1 MGEVYVTVKIMPV
14 GVEVDMDKLQKD
26 VGEKIS
32 PQKIEREP
40 IAFGLE
46 AIKIIKLVPE
56 EDGAT
61 DKLVDS
67 IKAIDGVSEAEVIQV
82 ARAF

>member
-26 VGEKIS
+26 VEEKIN

-67 IKAIDGVSEAEVIQV
+67 IKAIDGVSEAEVVQV

>member
-14 GVEVDMDKLQKD
+14 GVVVDMEKLQKD